1 MPGVHMGIRFPTQ
14 LATLSLQHIQT
25 AVTQL
30 RLVVERHHRVC
41 SRDDPDI
48 SLSNRHIIVVVVGR
62 LFAASLVHIVA
73 GEDARLTEHVRLA
86 DRFGRECGRPQR
98 RSRRVLL

>member
-1 MPGVHMGIRFPTQ
+1 MPCVHMGIRFPTQ

-48 SLSNRHIIVVVVGR
+48 SLSNRHIIVVVGR
-62 LFAASLVHIVA
+62 FFAATLVHIVA
-73 GEDARLTEHVRLA
+73 GEYARLTEHDRLA
-86 DRFGRECGRPQR
+86 ARFGRERGRPQR
-98 RSRRVLL
+98 RPRRVLL